1 VNQNFLFMREI
12 IFIFAFAVFSSSAFA
27 QQPASQNQ
35 DPHVFFKK
43 QALQIE
49 PAGWVITFYHVSLLK
64 KGKEGLVGPYTFSR
78 GKASKQAVSLLQSA
92 KPGDKLFI
100 DEIKAKGPDG
110 KTFSLGPI
118 TTNLE

>member
-1 VNQNFLFMREI
+1 MKGLFI
-12 IFIFAFAVFSSSAFA
+12 IAALLISTTSFA
-27 QQPASQNQ
+27 QQSASGNQ

-43 QALQIE
+43 HAIQIE
-49 PAGWVITFYHVSLLK
+49 PAGWVITFYHVSLMK
-64 KGKEGLVGPYTFSR
+64 KGKDALIGPYTYSH
-78 GKASKQAVSLLQSA
+78 GKASKQAINLLQTA

-110 KTFSLGPI
+110 KTFSMGPI